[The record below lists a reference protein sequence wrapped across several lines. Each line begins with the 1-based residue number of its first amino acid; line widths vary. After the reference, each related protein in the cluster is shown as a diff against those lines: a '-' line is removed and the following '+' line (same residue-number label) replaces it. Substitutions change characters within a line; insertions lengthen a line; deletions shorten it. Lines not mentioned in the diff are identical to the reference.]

1 MARERG
7 DDPLPSFGERLKKGW
22 NAFRNNKDP
31 TFEEVQWNVY
41 SSINRPDR
49 LRLTGG
55 NEKSIITAIYNR
67 IALDVASID
76 ILHTR
81 VDDNGRYL
89 EEIKDPLNN
98 VLTLDANT
106 DQTGRA
112 LMQDAVMS
120 MFDEGVVALVPV
132 DTKGDPI
139 LSDSYDIYTIRTAKI
154 LEWYPSHIRIA
165 MYDERVGRHKEII
178 VQKRI
183 AAIVENPF
191 YSVMNDSNSVLKRLV
206 RKLNLLDA
214 VDEQSSN
221 GKMDLII
228 QLPYAAKTP
237 LKKQQ
242 AEDRRK
248 DIETQLMDSKYGIA
262 YIDGTEHVV
271 QLNRAVENNMMS
283 SIEYL
288 TSMLYSQLGLTPEIM
303 NGSAKEEVMLNYTN
317 RTVEPIVAAFVDEMN
332 RKFLTPTARTQGQRI
347 QYFRDPFRLVPI
359 NGIADIADK
368 FTRNEILS
376 PNEIRGIV
384 GFHPSKDAAADEL
397 RNRNINQA
405 KGQGA
410 GENATVQNGSR
421 IPGNEGG
428 LDPKVEEALS
438 KIGL

>member
-1 MARERG
+1 M
-7 DDPLPSFGERLKKGW
+7 PSLGERLKKGW

-31 TFEEVQWNVY
+31 TFEQTQWNVY
-41 SSINRPDR
+41 SNTFRPDR

-67 IALDVASID
+67 IALDVASIS
-76 ILHTR
+76 IKHVR
-81 VDDNGRYL
+81 VDENGRYK
-89 EEIKDPLNN
+89 EEIKSPLNN

-112 LMQDAVMS
+112 LIQDVVMS
-120 MFDEGVVALVPV
+120 MFDEGVVAIVPV
-132 DTKGDPI
+132 DVKGDPI

-154 LEWYPSHIRIA
+154 LEWYPEHIRIS
-165 MYDERVGRHKEII
+165 MYDERTGKRDEIVI
-178 VQKRI
+178 PKRI

-191 YSVMNDSNSVLKRLV
+191 YAVMNDRNSVLKRLV

-214 VDEQSSN
+214 VDEQSAS

-228 QLPYAAKTP
+228 QLPYSAKTP

-242 AEDRRK
+242 AEDRRH
-248 DIETQLMDSKYGIA
+248 DIESQLIDSKYGIA

-288 TSMLYSQLGLTPEIM
+288 TSMLYSQLTLTPEVM
-303 NGSAKEEVMLNYTN
+303 NGSAKEEVMLNYNN
-317 RTVEPIVAAFVDEMN
+317 RTVEPIVAAIVDEMN
-332 RKFLTPTARTQGQRI
+332 RKYLTPTARTQGQRI
-347 QYFRDPFRLVPI
+347 QYFREPFRLVPI

-384 GFHPSKDAAADEL
+384 GFRPSDDAEADKL

-405 KGQGA
+405 KDPRFANGT
-410 GENATVQNGSR
+410 ELQNGSR
-421 IPGNEGG
+421 SVVPTEEGSG
-428 LDPKVEEALS
+428 SKVEEALARL
-438 KIGL
+438 GL

>member
-1 MARERG
+1 M
-7 DDPLPSFGERLKKGW
+7 PSLGERLKKGW

-31 TFEEVQWNVY
+31 TFEQAQWNVY
-41 SSINRPDR
+41 SSTFRPDR

-67 IALDVASID
+67 IALDVASIS
-76 ILHTR
+76 IKHVR
-81 VDDNGRYL
+81 VDENGRYK
-89 EEIKDPLNN
+89 EEIKSPLNN

-112 LMQDAVMS
+112 LIQDAVLS
-120 MFDEGVVALVPV
+120 MFDEGVVAIVPV
-132 DTKGDPI
+132 DVKGDPI
-139 LSDSYDIYTIRTAKI
+139 LSDSYEIYTVRTAKI
-154 LEWYPSHIRIA
+154 LEWYPEHIRIS
-165 MYDERVGRHKEII
+165 MYDERTGKRDEIVI
-178 VQKRI
+178 PKRI

-191 YSVMNDSNSVLKRLV
+191 YAVMNDRNSVLKRLV

-214 VDEQSSN
+214 VDEQSAS

-242 AEDRRK
+242 AEDRRH
-248 DIETQLMDSKYGIA
+248 DIESQLIDSKYGIA

-288 TSMLYSQLGLTPEIM
+288 TSMLYSQLTLTPEVM
-303 NGSAKEEVMLNYTN
+303 NGSAKEEVMLNYNN
-317 RTVEPIVAAFVDEMN
+317 RTVEPIVAAIVDEMN
-332 RKFLTPTARTQGQRI
+332 RKYLTPTARTQGQRI
-347 QYFRDPFRLVPI
+347 QYLREPFRLVPI

-384 GFHPSKDAAADEL
+384 GFRPSDDAEADKL

-405 KGQGA
+405 KDA
-410 GENATVQNGSR
+410 RFASDAENQNGSR
-421 IPGNEGG
+421 TVVPAEEGS
-428 LDPKVEEALS
+428 DSKVEEALARL
-438 KIGL
+438 GL

>member
-1 MARERG
+1 M
-7 DDPLPSFGERLKKGW
+7 PSLSERLKKGW

-31 TFEEVQWNVY
+31 TFEQAQWNVY
-41 SSINRPDR
+41 SSVNRPDR
-49 LRLTGG
+49 LRMTGG
-55 NEKSIITAIYNR
+55 NEKSVITAIYNR
-67 IALDVASID
+67 ISLDVASIK
-76 ILHTR
+76 IQHVK
-81 VDDNGRYL
+81 VDENGRYK
-89 EEIKDPLNN
+89 EEIDDPLNN

-112 LMQDAVMS
+112 FMQDAVMS

-139 LSDSYDIYTIRTAKI
+139 LSDSYDIYTVRTAKI
-154 LEWYPSHIRIA
+154 LEWYPEHIRIS
-165 MYDERVGRHKEII
+165 MYDERVGRKKEIT

-183 AAIVENPF
+183 CVIVENPF
-191 YSVMNDSNSVLKRLV
+191 YSVMNESNSVLKRLV

-271 QLNRAVENNMMS
+271 QLNRAVENNMMT

-288 TSMLYSQLGLTPEIM
+288 TSMLYSQLGLTPEVM

-317 RTVEPIVAAFVDEMN
+317 RTVEPIIAAFVDEMN
-332 RKFLTPTARTQGQRI
+332 RKFLTKTARTQGHRM

-384 GFHPSKDAAADEL
+384 GFHPSDDTEADKL

-405 KGQGA
+405 KDQRFAGGA
-410 GENATVQNGSR
+410 ENQNGFTN
-421 IPGNEGG
+421 PAPQTGEG
-428 LDPKVEEALS
+428 LDPQVEAALQ
-438 KIGL
+438 KLGL

>member
-1 MARERG
+1 M
-7 DDPLPSFGERLKKGW
+7 PSLGERLKKGW

-31 TFEEVQWNVY
+31 TFEQAQWNVY
-41 SSINRPDR
+41 SSTFRPDR

-67 IALDVASID
+67 IALDVSSIS
-76 ILHTR
+76 IKHVR
-81 VDDNGRYL
+81 VDENGRYK
-89 EEIKDPLNN
+89 EEIKSPLNN

-112 LMQDAVMS
+112 LIQDAVMS
-120 MFDEGVVALVPV
+120 MFDEGVVAIVPV
-132 DTKGDPI
+132 DVVGDPI
-139 LSDSYDIYTIRTAKI
+139 LSDSYEIHTVRTAKI
-154 LEWYPSHIRIA
+154 LEWYPKHIRVS
-165 MYDERVGRHKEII
+165 MYDERTGKRDEIVI
-178 VQKRI
+178 PKRI

-191 YSVMNDSNSVLKRLV
+191 YSVMNDRNSVLKRLV

-214 VDEQSSN
+214 VDEQSAS

-242 AEDRRK
+242 AEDRRH
-248 DIETQLMDSKYGIA
+248 DIESQLIDSKYGIA

-288 TSMLYSQLGLTPEIM
+288 TSMLYSQLTLTPEVM
-303 NGSAKEEVMLNYTN
+303 NGSAKEEVMLNYNN
-317 RTVEPIVAAFVDEMN
+317 RTVEPIVAAIVDEMN
-332 RKFLTPTARTQGQRI
+332 RKYLTPTARTQGQRI
-347 QYFRDPFRLVPI
+347 QYFREPFRLVPI

-384 GFHPSKDAAADEL
+384 GFRPSDDAEADKL

-405 KGQGA
+405 KQ
-410 GENATVQNGSR
+410 EIQNGSR
-421 IPGNEGG
+421 LAVPAEEGS
-428 LDPKVEEALS
+428 DSKVEEALARL
-438 KIGL
+438 GL

>member
-1 MARERG
+1 M
-7 DDPLPSFGERLKKGW
+7 PSLGERLKKGW

-31 TFEEVQWNVY
+31 TFEQAQWNVY
-41 SSINRPDR
+41 SSTFRPDR

-67 IALDVASID
+67 IALDVASIS
-76 ILHTR
+76 IKHVR
-81 VDDNGRYL
+81 VDENGRYK
-89 EEIKDPLNN
+89 EEMDSHLNN

-112 LMQDAVMS
+112 LIQDAVMS
-120 MFDEGVVALVPV
+120 MFDEGVVAIVPV
-132 DTKGDPI
+132 DVKGDPL
-139 LSDSYDIYTIRTAKI
+139 LSDSYDIYTVRTAKI
-154 LEWYPSHIRIA
+154 LEWYPKHVRVS
-165 MYDERVGRHKEII
+165 MYDERTGKRDEIVI
-178 VQKRI
+178 PKRL

-191 YSVMNDSNSVLKRLV
+191 YSVMNDRNSVLKRLV

-214 VDEQSSN
+214 VDEQSAS

-242 AEDRRK
+242 AEDRRH
-248 DIETQLMDSKYGIA
+248 DIESQLIDSKYGIA

-288 TSMLYSQLGLTPEIM
+288 TSMLYSQLTLTPEVM
-303 NGSAKEEVMLNYTN
+303 NGSAKEEVMLNYNN
-317 RTVEPIVAAFVDEMN
+317 RTVEPIVAAIVDEMN
-332 RKFLTPTARTQGQRI
+332 RKYLTPTARTQGQRI
-347 QYFRDPFRLVPI
+347 QYFREPFRLVPI

-384 GFHPSKDAAADEL
+384 GFRPSDGAEADKL

-405 KGQGA
+405 KQ
-410 GENATVQNGSR
+410 EIQNGSR
-421 IPGNEGG
+421 LAVPAEEGS
-428 LDPKVEEALS
+428 DSKVEEALARL
-438 KIGL
+438 GF

>member
-1 MARERG
+1 M
-7 DDPLPSFGERLKKGW
+7 PSLSERLKKGW

-31 TFEEVQWNVY
+31 TFEQAQWNVY
-41 SSINRPDR
+41 SSVNRPDR
-49 LRLTGG
+49 LRMTGG
-55 NEKSIITAIYNR
+55 NEKSVITAIYNR
-67 IALDVASID
+67 IALDVASIK
-76 ILHTR
+76 IQHVK
-81 VDDNGRYL
+81 VDENGRYK
-89 EEIKDPLNN
+89 EEIDDPLNN

-112 LMQDAVMS
+112 FMQDAVMS

-139 LSDSYDIYTIRTAKI
+139 LSDSYDIYTVRTAKI
-154 LEWYPSHIRIA
+154 LEWYPEHIRIS
-165 MYDERVGRHKEII
+165 MYDERVGRKKEIT

-183 AAIVENPF
+183 CVIVENPF
-191 YSVMNDSNSVLKRLV
+191 YAVMNESNSVLKRLV

-271 QLNRAVENNMMS
+271 QLNRAVENNMMT

-288 TSMLYSQLGLTPEIM
+288 TSMLYSQLGLTPEVM

-317 RTVEPIVAAFVDEMN
+317 RTVEPIIAAFVDEMN
-332 RKFLTPTARTQGQRI
+332 RKFLTKTARTQGHRI

-384 GFHPSKDAAADEL
+384 GFHPSDDAEADKL

-405 KGQGA
+405 KDQRFAGGA
-410 GENATVQNGSR
+410 ENQNGFAN
-421 IPGNEGG
+421 PAPQTGEG
-428 LDPKVEEALS
+428 LDPQVEAALQ
-438 KIGL
+438 KLGL

>member
-1 MARERG
+1 M
-7 DDPLPSFGERLKKGW
+7 PSLGERLKKGW

-31 TFEEVQWNVY
+31 TFEQAQWNVY
-41 SSINRPDR
+41 SSTFRPDR

-67 IALDVASID
+67 IALDVASIS
-76 ILHTR
+76 IKHVR
-81 VDDNGRYL
+81 VDENGRYK
-89 EEIKDPLNN
+89 EEIKSPLNN

-112 LMQDAVMS
+112 LIQDAVMS
-120 MFDEGVVALVPV
+120 MFDEGVVAIVPV
-132 DTKGDPI
+132 DVKGDPI

-154 LEWYPSHIRIA
+154 LEWYPEHIRIS
-165 MYDERVGRHKEII
+165 MYDERTGKRDEIVI
-178 VQKRI
+178 PKRI

-191 YSVMNDSNSVLKRLV
+191 YAVMNDRNSVLKRLV

-214 VDEQSSN
+214 VDEQSAS

-242 AEDRRK
+242 AEDRRH
-248 DIETQLMDSKYGIA
+248 DIESQLIDSKYGIA

-271 QLNRAVENNMMS
+271 QLNRAVENNMMT

-288 TSMLYSQLGLTPEIM
+288 TSMLYSQLTLTPEVM
-303 NGSAKEEVMLNYTN
+303 NGSAKEEVMLNYNN
-317 RTVEPIVAAFVDEMN
+317 RTVEPIIAAIVDEMN
-332 RKFLTPTARTQGQRI
+332 RKYLTPTARTQGQRI
-347 QYFRDPFRLVPI
+347 QYFREPFRLVPI

-384 GFHPSKDAAADEL
+384 GFRPSDDAEADKL

-405 KGQGA
+405 KQ
-410 GENATVQNGSR
+410 EIQNGSR
-421 IPGNEGG
+421 STVPAEEGS
-428 LDPKVEEALS
+428 DSKVEEALARL
-438 KIGL
+438 GF

>member
-1 MARERG
+1 M
-7 DDPLPSFGERLKKGW
+7 PSLGERLKKGW

-31 TFEEVQWNVY
+31 TFEQAQWNVY
-41 SSINRPDR
+41 SSTFRPDR

-67 IALDVASID
+67 IALDVASIS
-76 ILHTR
+76 IKHVR
-81 VDDNGRYL
+81 VDENGRYK
-89 EEIKDPLNN
+89 EEMDSHLNN

-112 LMQDAVMS
+112 LIQDAVMS
-120 MFDEGVVALVPV
+120 MFDEGVVAIVPV
-132 DTKGDPI
+132 DVKGDPL
-139 LSDSYDIYTIRTAKI
+139 LSDSYDIYTVRTAKI
-154 LEWYPSHIRIA
+154 LEWYPKHVRVS
-165 MYDERVGRHKEII
+165 MYDERTGKRDEIVI
-178 VQKRI
+178 PKRI

-191 YSVMNDSNSVLKRLV
+191 YSVMNDRNSVLKRLV

-214 VDEQSSN
+214 VDEQSAS

-242 AEDRRK
+242 AEDRRH
-248 DIETQLMDSKYGIA
+248 DIESQLIDSKYGIA

-288 TSMLYSQLGLTPEIM
+288 TSMLYSQLTLTPEVM
-303 NGSAKEEVMLNYTN
+303 NGSAKEEVMLNYNN
-317 RTVEPIVAAFVDEMN
+317 RTVEPIVAAIVDEMN
-332 RKFLTPTARTQGQRI
+332 RKYLTPTARTQGQRI
-347 QYFRDPFRLVPI
+347 QYFREPFRLVPI

-384 GFHPSKDAAADEL
+384 GFRPSDDAEADKL
-397 RNRNINQA
+397 RNRNINQE
-405 KGQGA
+405 KQ
-410 GENATVQNGSR
+410 EIQNGSR
-421 IPGNEGG
+421 LAVPTEEGS
-428 LDPKVEEALS
+428 DSKVEEALARL
-438 KIGL
+438 GL

>member
-1 MARERG
+1 M
-7 DDPLPSFGERLKKGW
+7 PSLGERLKKGW

-31 TFEEVQWNVY
+31 TFEQAQWNVY
-41 SSINRPDR
+41 SSTFRPDR

-67 IALDVASID
+67 IALDVASIS
-76 ILHTR
+76 IKHVR
-81 VDDNGRYL
+81 VDENGRYK
-89 EEIKDPLNN
+89 EEIKSPLNN

-112 LMQDAVMS
+112 LIQDAVMS
-120 MFDEGVVALVPV
+120 MFDEGVVAIVPV
-132 DTKGDPI
+132 DVKGDPI
-139 LSDSYDIYTIRTAKI
+139 LSDSYEIYTIRTAKI
-154 LEWYPSHIRIA
+154 LEWYPEHIRIS
-165 MYDERVGRHKEII
+165 MYDERTGKRDEIVI
-178 VQKRI
+178 PKRI

-191 YSVMNDSNSVLKRLV
+191 YAVMNDRNSVLKRLV

-214 VDEQSSN
+214 VDEQSAS

-242 AEDRRK
+242 AEDRRH
-248 DIETQLMDSKYGIA
+248 DIESQLIDSKYGIA

-288 TSMLYSQLGLTPEIM
+288 TSMLYSQLTLTPEVM
-303 NGSAKEEVMLNYTN
+303 NGSAKEEVMLNYNN
-317 RTVEPIVAAFVDEMN
+317 RTVEPIVAAIVDEMN
-332 RKFLTPTARTQGQRI
+332 RKYLTPTARTQGQRI
-347 QYFRDPFRLVPI
+347 QYFREPFRLVPI

-384 GFHPSKDAAADEL
+384 GFRPSDDAEADKL

-405 KGQGA
+405 KQ
-410 GENATVQNGSR
+410 EIQNGSR
-421 IPGNEGG
+421 LAVPTEEGS
-428 LDPKVEEALS
+428 DSKVEEALARL
-438 KIGL
+438 GL

>member
-1 MARERG
+1 M
-7 DDPLPSFGERLKKGW
+7 PSLGERLKKGW

-31 TFEEVQWNVY
+31 TFEQAQWNVY
-41 SSINRPDR
+41 SSTFRPDR

-67 IALDVASID
+67 IALDVASIS
-76 ILHTR
+76 IKHVR
-81 VDDNGRYL
+81 VDDNGRYK
-89 EEIKDPLNN
+89 EEIKSPLNN

-112 LMQDAVMS
+112 LIQDAVMS
-120 MFDEGVVALVPV
+120 MFDEGVVAIVPV
-132 DTKGDPI
+132 DVKGDPI
-139 LSDSYDIYTIRTAKI
+139 LSDSYEIYTVRTAKI
-154 LEWYPSHIRIA
+154 LEWYPEHIRVS
-165 MYDERVGRHKEII
+165 MYDERTGKRDEII
-178 VQKRI
+178 IPKRI

-191 YSVMNDSNSVLKRLV
+191 YAVMNDRNSVLKRLV

-214 VDEQSSN
+214 VDEQSAS

-242 AEDRRK
+242 AEDRRH
-248 DIETQLMDSKYGIA
+248 DIESQLIDSKYGIA

-288 TSMLYSQLGLTPEIM
+288 TSMLYSQLTLTPEVM
-303 NGSAKEEVMLNYTN
+303 NGSAKEEVMLNYNN
-317 RTVEPIVAAFVDEMN
+317 RTVEPIVAAIVDEMN
-332 RKFLTPTARTQGQRI
+332 RKYLTPTARTQGQRI
-347 QYFRDPFRLVPI
+347 QYFREPFRLVPI

-384 GFHPSKDAAADEL
+384 GFRPSDDAEADKL

-405 KGQGA
+405 KDPRFA
-410 GENATVQNGSR
+410 SDAEIQNGSR
-421 IPGNEGG
+421 TGVPAEEGSG
-428 LDPKVEEALS
+428 SRIEEALAR
-438 KIGL
+438 LNL

>member
-1 MARERG
+1 M
-7 DDPLPSFGERLKKGW
+7 PSLGERLKKGW

-31 TFEEVQWNVY
+31 TFEQAQWNVY
-41 SSINRPDR
+41 SSAFRPDR

-67 IALDVASID
+67 IALDVASIS
-76 ILHTR
+76 IKHVR
-81 VDDNGRYL
+81 VDDNGRYK
-89 EEIKDPLNN
+89 EEIKSPLNN

-112 LMQDAVMS
+112 LIQDAVMS
-120 MFDEGVVALVPV
+120 MFDEGVVAIVPV
-132 DTKGDPI
+132 DVKGDPI
-139 LSDSYDIYTIRTAKI
+139 LSDSYEIYTIRTAKI
-154 LEWYPSHIRIA
+154 LEWYPEHIRVS
-165 MYDERVGRHKEII
+165 MYDERTGKRDEIVI
-178 VQKRI
+178 PKRI

-191 YSVMNDSNSVLKRLV
+191 YAVMNDRNSVLKRLV

-214 VDEQSSN
+214 VDEQSAS

-242 AEDRRK
+242 AEDRRH
-248 DIETQLMDSKYGIA
+248 DIESQLIDSKYGIA

-288 TSMLYSQLGLTPEIM
+288 TSMLYSQLTLTPEVM
-303 NGSAKEEVMLNYTN
+303 NGSAKEEVMLNYNN
-317 RTVEPIVAAFVDEMN
+317 RTVEPIVAAIVDEMN
-332 RKFLTPTARTQGQRI
+332 RKYLTPTARTQGQRI
-347 QYFRDPFRLVPI
+347 QYFREPFRLVPI

-384 GFHPSKDAAADEL
+384 GFRPSDDAEADKL

-405 KGQGA
+405 KDPRFA
-410 GENATVQNGSR
+410 NSEELQNGSR
-421 IPGNEGG
+421 SAVPVEEGS
-428 LDPKVEEALS
+428 DSRIEEALARL
-438 KIGL
+438 GL

>member
-1 MARERG
+1 M
-7 DDPLPSFGERLKKGW
+7 PSLGERLKKGW

-31 TFEEVQWNVY
+31 TFEQAQWNVY
-41 SSINRPDR
+41 SSTFRPDR

-67 IALDVASID
+67 IALDVASIS
-76 ILHTR
+76 IKHVR
-81 VDDNGRYL
+81 VDENGRYK
-89 EEIKDPLNN
+89 EEIKSPLNN

-112 LMQDAVMS
+112 LIQDAVMS
-120 MFDEGVVALVPV
+120 MFDEGVVAIVPV
-132 DTKGDPI
+132 DVKGDPI
-139 LSDSYDIYTIRTAKI
+139 LSDSYEIYTVRTAKI
-154 LEWYPSHIRIA
+154 LEWYPEHIRIS
-165 MYDERVGRHKEII
+165 MYDERTGKRDEIVI
-178 VQKRI
+178 PKRI

-191 YSVMNDSNSVLKRLV
+191 YAVMNDRNSVLKRLV

-214 VDEQSSN
+214 VDEQSAS

-242 AEDRRK
+242 AEDRRH
-248 DIETQLMDSKYGIA
+248 DIESQLIDSKYGIA

-288 TSMLYSQLGLTPEIM
+288 TSMLYSQLTLTPEVM
-303 NGSAKEEVMLNYTN
+303 NGSAKEEVMLNYNN
-317 RTVEPIVAAFVDEMN
+317 RTVEPIVAAIVDEMN
-332 RKFLTPTARTQGQRI
+332 RKYLTPTARTQGQRI
-347 QYFRDPFRLVPI
+347 QYFREPFRLVPI

-384 GFHPSKDAAADEL
+384 GFRPSDDAEADKL

-405 KGQGA
+405 KDA
-410 GENATVQNGSR
+410 RFASDAENQNGSR
-421 IPGNEGG
+421 TVVPAEEGS
-428 LDPKVEEALS
+428 DSKVEEALARL
-438 KIGL
+438 GL

>member
-1 MARERG
+1 M
-7 DDPLPSFGERLKKGW
+7 PSLGERLKKGW

-31 TFEEVQWNVY
+31 TFEQAQWNVY
-41 SSINRPDR
+41 SSTFRPDR

-67 IALDVASID
+67 IALDVASIS
-76 ILHTR
+76 IKHVR
-81 VDDNGRYL
+81 VDENGRYK
-89 EEIKDPLNN
+89 EEIKSPLNN

-112 LMQDAVMS
+112 LIQDAVMS
-120 MFDEGVVALVPV
+120 MFDEGVVAIVPV
-132 DTKGDPI
+132 DVKGDPI
-139 LSDSYDIYTIRTAKI
+139 LSDSYEIYTVRTAKI
-154 LEWYPSHIRIA
+154 LEWYPEHIRIS
-165 MYDERVGRHKEII
+165 MYDERTGKRDEI
-178 VQKRI
+178 VVPKRI

-191 YSVMNDSNSVLKRLV
+191 YAVMNDRNSVLKRLV

-214 VDEQSSN
+214 VDEQSAS

-242 AEDRRK
+242 AEDRRH
-248 DIETQLMDSKYGIA
+248 DIESQLIDSKYGIA

-288 TSMLYSQLGLTPEIM
+288 TSMLYSQLTLTPEVM
-303 NGSAKEEVMLNYTN
+303 NGSAKEEVMLNYNN
-317 RTVEPIVAAFVDEMN
+317 RTVEPIVAAIVDEMN
-332 RKFLTPTARTQGQRI
+332 RKYLTPTARTQGQRI
-347 QYFRDPFRLVPI
+347 QYFREPFRLVPI

-384 GFHPSKDAAADEL
+384 GFRPSDDAEADKL

-405 KGQGA
+405 KQ
-410 GENATVQNGSR
+410 EIQNGSR
-421 IPGNEGG
+421 LAVSAEEGS
-428 LDPKVEEALS
+428 DSKVEEALARL
-438 KIGL
+438 GF

>member
-1 MARERG
+1 M
-7 DDPLPSFGERLKKGW
+7 PSLGERLKKGW

-31 TFEEVQWNVY
+31 TFEQAQWNVY
-41 SSINRPDR
+41 SSTFRPDR

-67 IALDVASID
+67 IALDVASIS
-76 ILHTR
+76 IKHVR
-81 VDDNGRYL
+81 VDENGRYK
-89 EEIKDPLNN
+89 EEIKSPLNN

-112 LMQDAVMS
+112 LIQDAVMS
-120 MFDEGVVALVPV
+120 MFDEGVVAIVPV
-132 DTKGDPI
+132 DVKGDPI

-154 LEWYPSHIRIA
+154 LEWYPEHIRIS
-165 MYDERVGRHKEII
+165 MYDERNGKREEII
-178 VQKRI
+178 IPKRI

-191 YSVMNDSNSVLKRLV
+191 YAVMNDRNSVLKRLV

-214 VDEQSSN
+214 VDEQSAS

-242 AEDRRK
+242 AEDRRH
-248 DIETQLMDSKYGIA
+248 DIESQLIDSKYGIA

-288 TSMLYSQLGLTPEIM
+288 TSMLYSQLTLTPEVM
-303 NGSAKEEVMLNYTN
+303 NGSAKEEVMLNYNN
-317 RTVEPIVAAFVDEMN
+317 RTVEPIIAAIVDEMN
-332 RKFLTPTARTQGQRI
+332 RKYLTPTARTQGQRI
-347 QYFRDPFRLVPI
+347 QYFREPFRLVPI

-384 GFHPSKDAAADEL
+384 GFRPSDDAEADKL

-405 KGQGA
+405 KQ
-410 GENATVQNGSR
+410 EIQNGSR
-421 IPGNEGG
+421 SAVPAEEGS
-428 LDPKVEEALS
+428 DSKVEEALARL
-438 KIGL
+438 GL

>member
-1 MARERG
+1 M
-7 DDPLPSFGERLKKGW
+7 PSLGERLKKGW

-31 TFEEVQWNVY
+31 TFEQAQWNVY
-41 SSINRPDR
+41 SSTFRPDR

-67 IALDVASID
+67 IALDVSSIS
-76 ILHTR
+76 IKHVR
-81 VDDNGRYL
+81 VDENGRYK
-89 EEIKDPLNN
+89 EEIKSPLNN

-112 LMQDAVMS
+112 LIQDAVMS
-120 MFDEGVVALVPV
+120 MFDEGVVAIVPV
-132 DTKGDPI
+132 DVKGDPI
-139 LSDSYDIYTIRTAKI
+139 LSDSYEIYTVRTAKI
-154 LEWYPSHIRIA
+154 LEWYPEHIRIS
-165 MYDERVGRHKEII
+165 MYDERTGKRDEIVI
-178 VQKRI
+178 PKRI

-191 YSVMNDSNSVLKRLV
+191 YAVMNDRNSVLKRLV

-214 VDEQSSN
+214 VDEQSAS

-242 AEDRRK
+242 AEDRRH
-248 DIETQLMDSKYGIA
+248 DIESQLIDSKYGIA

-288 TSMLYSQLGLTPEIM
+288 TSMLYSQLTLTPEVM
-303 NGSAKEEVMLNYTN
+303 NGSAKEEVMLNYNN
-317 RTVEPIVAAFVDEMN
+317 RTVEPIVAAIVDEMN
-332 RKFLTPTARTQGQRI
+332 RKYLTPTARTQGQRI
-347 QYFRDPFRLVPI
+347 QYFREPFRLVPI

-384 GFHPSKDAAADEL
+384 GFRPSDDAEADKL

-405 KGQGA
+405 KQ
-410 GENATVQNGSR
+410 EIQNGSR
-421 IPGNEGG
+421 LAVPAEEGS
-428 LDPKVEEALS
+428 DSKVEEALARL
-438 KIGL
+438 GF

>member
-1 MARERG
+1 M
-7 DDPLPSFGERLKKGW
+7 PSLGERLKKGW

-31 TFEEVQWNVY
+31 TFEQAQWNVY
-41 SSINRPDR
+41 SSTFRPDR

-67 IALDVASID
+67 IALDVASIS
-76 ILHTR
+76 IKHVR
-81 VDDNGRYL
+81 VDENGRYK
-89 EEIKDPLNN
+89 EEIKSPLNN

-112 LMQDAVMS
+112 LIQDAVMS
-120 MFDEGVVALVPV
+120 MFDEGVVAIVPV
-132 DTKGDPI
+132 DVKGDPI
-139 LSDSYDIYTIRTAKI
+139 LSDSYEIYTVRTAKI
-154 LEWYPSHIRIA
+154 LEWYPEHIRIS
-165 MYDERVGRHKEII
+165 MYDERNGKREEIVI
-178 VQKRI
+178 PKRI

-191 YSVMNDSNSVLKRLV
+191 YAVMNDRNSVLKRLV

-214 VDEQSSN
+214 VDEQSAS

-242 AEDRRK
+242 AEDRRH
-248 DIETQLMDSKYGIA
+248 DIESQLIDSKYGIA

-288 TSMLYSQLGLTPEIM
+288 TSMLYSQLTLTPEVM
-303 NGSAKEEVMLNYTN
+303 NGSAKEEVMLNYNN
-317 RTVEPIVAAFVDEMN
+317 RTVEPIVAAIVDEMN
-332 RKFLTPTARTQGQRI
+332 RKYLTQTARTQGQRI
-347 QYFRDPFRLVPI
+347 QYFREPFRLVPI

-376 PNEIRGIV
+376 PNDIRGIV
-384 GFHPSKDAAADEL
+384 GFRPSDDAEADKL

-405 KGQGA
+405 KDARFTNGS
-410 GENATVQNGSR
+410 ELQNGSR
-421 IPGNEGG
+421 LAVPVEEGS
-428 LDPKVEEALS
+428 DSKVEEALARL
-438 KIGL
+438 GL

>member
-1 MARERG
+1 M
-7 DDPLPSFGERLKKGW
+7 PSLGERLKKGW

-31 TFEEVQWNVY
+31 TFEQAQWNVY
-41 SSINRPDR
+41 SSTFRPDR

-67 IALDVASID
+67 IALDVASIS
-76 ILHTR
+76 IKHVR
-81 VDDNGRYL
+81 VDENGRYK
-89 EEIKDPLNN
+89 EEIKSPLNN

-112 LMQDAVMS
+112 LIQDAVMS
-120 MFDEGVVALVPV
+120 MFDEGVVAIVPV
-132 DTKGDPI
+132 DVKGDPI
-139 LSDSYDIYTIRTAKI
+139 LSDSYEIYTIRTAKI
-154 LEWYPSHIRIA
+154 LEWYPEHIRIS
-165 MYDERVGRHKEII
+165 MYDERTGKRDEIVI
-178 VQKRI
+178 PKRI

-191 YSVMNDSNSVLKRLV
+191 YAVMNDRNSVLKRLV

-214 VDEQSSN
+214 VDEQSAS

-242 AEDRRK
+242 AEDRRH
-248 DIETQLMDSKYGIA
+248 DIESQLIDSKYGIA

-288 TSMLYSQLGLTPEIM
+288 TSMLYSQLTLTPEVM
-303 NGSAKEEVMLNYTN
+303 NGSAKEEVMLNYNN
-317 RTVEPIVAAFVDEMN
+317 RTVEPIIAAIVDEMN
-332 RKFLTPTARTQGQRI
+332 RKYLTPTARTQGQRI
-347 QYFRDPFRLVPI
+347 QYFREPFRLVPI

-384 GFHPSKDAAADEL
+384 GFRPSDDAEADKL

-405 KGQGA
+405 KQ
-410 GENATVQNGSR
+410 EIQNGSR
-421 IPGNEGG
+421 LAVPEEEGLG
-428 LDPKVEEALS
+428 S
-438 KIGL
+438 KIDETLRRLDL

>member
-1 MARERG
+1 M
-7 DDPLPSFGERLKKGW
+7 PSLGERLKKGW

-31 TFEEVQWNVY
+31 TFEQAQWNVY
-41 SSINRPDR
+41 SSTFRPDR

-67 IALDVASID
+67 IALDVASIS
-76 ILHTR
+76 IKHVR
-81 VDDNGRYL
+81 VDENGRYK
-89 EEIKDPLNN
+89 EEIKSPLNN

-112 LMQDAVMS
+112 LIQDAVLS
-120 MFDEGVVALVPV
+120 MFDEGVVAIVPV
-132 DTKGDPI
+132 DVKGDPI
-139 LSDSYDIYTIRTAKI
+139 LSDSYEIYTVRTAKI
-154 LEWYPSHIRIA
+154 LEWYPEHIRIS
-165 MYDERVGRHKEII
+165 MYDERTGKRDEIVI
-178 VQKRI
+178 PKRI

-191 YSVMNDSNSVLKRLV
+191 YAVMNDRNSVLKRLV

-214 VDEQSSN
+214 VDEQSAS

-242 AEDRRK
+242 AEDRRH
-248 DIETQLMDSKYGIA
+248 DIESQLIDSKYGIA

-288 TSMLYSQLGLTPEIM
+288 TSMLYSQLTLTPEVM
-303 NGSAKEEVMLNYTN
+303 NGSAKEEVMLNYNN
-317 RTVEPIVAAFVDEMN
+317 RTVEPIVAAIVDEMN
-332 RKFLTPTARTQGQRI
+332 RKYLTPTARTQGQRI
-347 QYFRDPFRLVPI
+347 QYFREPFRLVPI

-384 GFHPSKDAAADEL
+384 GFRPSDDAEADKL

-405 KGQGA
+405 KDA
-410 GENATVQNGSR
+410 RFTSDAENQNGSR
-421 IPGNEGG
+421 TGVPAEEGS
-428 LDPKVEEALS
+428 DSKVEEALAR
-438 KIGL
+438 LDL

>member
-1 MARERG
+1 M
-7 DDPLPSFGERLKKGW
+7 PSLGERLKKGW

-31 TFEEVQWNVY
+31 TFEQAQWNVY
-41 SSINRPDR
+41 SSTFRPDR

-67 IALDVASID
+67 IALDVASIS
-76 ILHTR
+76 IKHVR
-81 VDDNGRYL
+81 VDENGRYK
-89 EEIKDPLNN
+89 EEIKSPLNN

-112 LMQDAVMS
+112 LIQDAVMS
-120 MFDEGVVALVPV
+120 MFDEGVVAIVPV
-132 DTKGDPI
+132 DVKGDPI
-139 LSDSYDIYTIRTAKI
+139 LSDSYEIYTIRTAKI
-154 LEWYPSHIRIA
+154 LEWYPEHIRIS
-165 MYDERVGRHKEII
+165 MYDERTGKRDEIVI
-178 VQKRI
+178 PKRI

-191 YSVMNDSNSVLKRLV
+191 YAVMNDRNSVLKRLV

-214 VDEQSSN
+214 VDEQSAS

-242 AEDRRK
+242 AEDRRH
-248 DIETQLMDSKYGIA
+248 DIESQLIDSKYGIA

-288 TSMLYSQLGLTPEIM
+288 TSMLYSQLTLTPEVM
-303 NGSAKEEVMLNYTN
+303 NGSAKEEIMLNYNN
-317 RTVEPIVAAFVDEMN
+317 RTVEPIVAAIVDEMN
-332 RKFLTPTARTQGQRI
+332 RKYLTPTARTQGQRI
-347 QYFRDPFRLVPI
+347 QYFREPFRLVPI

-384 GFHPSKDAAADEL
+384 GFRPSDDAEADKL

-405 KGQGA
+405 KQ
-410 GENATVQNGSR
+410 EIQNGSR
-421 IPGNEGG
+421 LAVPTEEGS
-428 LDPKVEEALS
+428 DSKVEEALARL
-438 KIGL
+438 GL

>member
-1 MARERG
+1 M
-7 DDPLPSFGERLKKGW
+7 PSLGERLKKGW

-49 LRLTGG
+49 IRLTGG

-67 IALDVASID
+67 IALDVASIN

-81 VDDNGRYL
+81 VDENGRYL
-89 EEIKDPLNN
+89 EEIKDPLDNI
-98 VLTLDANT
+98 LTLDANT

-112 LMQDAVMS
+112 FIQDAVMS
-120 MFDEGVVALVPV
+120 MFDEGVVALIPV

-139 LSDSYDIYTIRTAKI
+139 LSDSYEIYTLRTAKI
-154 LEWYPSHIRIA
+154 LEWYPAHIRVSA
-165 MYDERVGRHKEII
+165 YDERDGKRKEIT

-183 AAIVENPF
+183 AAIIENPF

-214 VDEQSSN
+214 VDEQTSN

-332 RKFLTPTARTQGQRI
+332 RKFLTSTARTQGQRI

-384 GFHPSKDAAADEL
+384 GFHPSKDPSADEL

-405 KGQGA
+405 K
-410 GENATVQNGSR
+410 ENQNGSV
-421 IPGNEGG
+421 EGVPQAEG
-428 LDPKVEEALS
+428 PESKVEEALAR
-438 KIGL
+438 LNL

>member
-1 MARERG
+1 M
-7 DDPLPSFGERLKKGW
+7 PSLGERLKKGW

-31 TFEEVQWNVY
+31 TFEQAQWNVY
-41 SSINRPDR
+41 SSIGRPDR
-49 LRLTGG
+49 LRMTGG

-67 IALDVASID
+67 IALDVASISVRHIRTD
-76 ILHTR
+76 KE
-81 VDDNGRYL
+81 GRYK
-89 EEIKDPLNN
+89 EEIKSPLNN

-120 MFDEGVVALVPV
+120 MFDEGVVAIVPV
-132 DTKGDPI
+132 DVDGDPI
-139 LSDSYDIYTIRTAKI
+139 LSDSYDIFTLRTARI
-154 LEWYPSHIRIA
+154 LEWYPNHVRIS
-165 MYDERVGRHKEII
+165 MYDERTGKRDEII
-178 VQKRI
+178 IQKRI

-191 YSVMNDSNSVLKRLV
+191 YSVMNDRNSVLKRLV

-214 VDEQSSN
+214 VDEQSAN

-242 AEDRRK
+242 AEDRRH
-248 DIETQLMDSKYGIA
+248 DIESQLVDSKYGIA

-288 TSMLYSQLGLTPEIM
+288 TSMLYSQLTLTPEVM
-303 NGSAKEEVMLNYTN
+303 NGSAKEEVMLNYMN
-317 RTVEPIVAAFVDEMN
+317 RTVEPIIAAIVDEMN
-332 RKFLTPTARTQGQRI
+332 RKFLTKAARTQGQRI
-347 QYFRDPFRLVPI
+347 QYFREPFRLVPI

-384 GFHPSKDAAADEL
+384 GFRPSDDAEADKL

-405 KGQGA
+405 KGMANGS
-410 GENATVQNGSR
+410 GIQNGSR
-421 IPGNEGG
+421 EGILAEGG
-428 LDPKVEEALS
+428 LDPKVEEALERL
-438 KIGL
+438 GF

>member
-1 MARERG
+1 M
-7 DDPLPSFGERLKKGW
+7 PSLGERLKKGW

-31 TFEEVQWNVY
+31 TFEQAQWNVY
-41 SSINRPDR
+41 SSTFRPDR

-67 IALDVASID
+67 IALDVASIS
-76 ILHTR
+76 IKHVR
-81 VDDNGRYL
+81 VDDNGRYK
-89 EEIKDPLNN
+89 EEIKSPLNN

-112 LMQDAVMS
+112 LIQDAVMS
-120 MFDEGVVALVPV
+120 MFDEGVVAIVPV
-132 DTKGDPI
+132 DVKGDPI
-139 LSDSYDIYTIRTAKI
+139 LSDSYEIYTIRTAKI
-154 LEWYPSHIRIA
+154 LEWYPEHIRIS
-165 MYDERVGRHKEII
+165 MYDERTGKRNEIVI
-178 VQKRI
+178 PKRI

-191 YSVMNDSNSVLKRLV
+191 YAVMNDRNSVLKRLV

-214 VDEQSSN
+214 VDEQSAS

-242 AEDRRK
+242 AEDRRH
-248 DIETQLMDSKYGIA
+248 DIESQLIDSKYGIA

-288 TSMLYSQLGLTPEIM
+288 TSMLYSQLTLTPEVM
-303 NGSAKEEVMLNYTN
+303 NGSAKEEVMLNYNN
-317 RTVEPIVAAFVDEMN
+317 RTVEPIIAAIVDEMN
-332 RKFLTPTARTQGQRI
+332 RKYLTPTARTQGQRI
-347 QYFRDPFRLVPI
+347 QYFREPFRLVPI

-384 GFHPSKDAAADEL
+384 GFRPSDDAEADKL

-405 KGQGA
+405 KDPRFA
-410 GENATVQNGSR
+410 NDSDFQNGSR
-421 IPGNEGG
+421 TGVPAEEGSG
-428 LDPKVEEALS
+428 SKVEEALARL
-438 KIGL
+438 GL

>member
-1 MARERG
+1 M
-7 DDPLPSFGERLKKGW
+7 PSLGERLKKGW

-31 TFEEVQWNVY
+31 TFEQAQWNVY
-41 SSINRPDR
+41 SSTFRPDR

-67 IALDVASID
+67 IALDVASIS
-76 ILHTR
+76 IKHVR
-81 VDDNGRYL
+81 VDENGRYK
-89 EEIKDPLNN
+89 EEIKSPLNN

-112 LMQDAVMS
+112 LIQDAVLS
-120 MFDEGVVALVPV
+120 MFDEGVVAIVPV
-132 DTKGDPI
+132 DVKGDPI
-139 LSDSYDIYTIRTAKI
+139 LSDSYEIYTVRTAKI
-154 LEWYPSHIRIA
+154 LEWYPEHIRIS
-165 MYDERVGRHKEII
+165 MYDERTGKRDEIVI
-178 VQKRI
+178 PKRI

-191 YSVMNDSNSVLKRLV
+191 YAVMNDRNSVLKRLV

-214 VDEQSSN
+214 VDEQSAS

-242 AEDRRK
+242 AEDRRH
-248 DIETQLMDSKYGIA
+248 DIESQLIDSKYGIA

-288 TSMLYSQLGLTPEIM
+288 TSMLYSQLTLTPEVM
-303 NGSAKEEVMLNYTN
+303 NGSAKEEVMLNYNN
-317 RTVEPIVAAFVDEMN
+317 RTVEPIVAAIVDEMN
-332 RKFLTPTARTQGQRI
+332 RKYLTPTARTQGQRI
-347 QYFRDPFRLVPI
+347 QYFREPFRLVPI

-384 GFHPSKDAAADEL
+384 GFRPSDDAEADKL

-405 KGQGA
+405 KDA
-410 GENATVQNGSR
+410 RFASDAENQNGSR
-421 IPGNEGG
+421 TGVPAEEGS
-428 LDPKVEEALS
+428 DSKVEEALAR
-438 KIGL
+438 LDL

>member
-1 MARERG
+1 M
-7 DDPLPSFGERLKKGW
+7 PSLGERLKKGW

-31 TFEEVQWNVY
+31 TFEQAQWNVY
-41 SSINRPDR
+41 SSTFRPDR

-67 IALDVASID
+67 IALDVASIS
-76 ILHTR
+76 IKHVR
-81 VDDNGRYL
+81 VDENGRYK
-89 EEIKDPLNN
+89 EEIKSPLNN

-112 LMQDAVMS
+112 LIQDAVMS
-120 MFDEGVVALVPV
+120 MFDEGVVAIVPV
-132 DTKGDPI
+132 DVKGDPI
-139 LSDSYDIYTIRTAKI
+139 LSDSYEIYTIRTAKI
-154 LEWYPSHIRIA
+154 LEWYPEHIRIS
-165 MYDERVGRHKEII
+165 MYDERTGKRDEIVI
-178 VQKRI
+178 PKRI

-191 YSVMNDSNSVLKRLV
+191 YSVMNDRNSVLKRLV

-214 VDEQSSN
+214 VDEQSAS

-242 AEDRRK
+242 AEDRRH
-248 DIETQLMDSKYGIA
+248 DIESQLIDSKYGIA

-288 TSMLYSQLGLTPEIM
+288 TSMLYSQLTLTPEVM
-303 NGSAKEEVMLNYTN
+303 NGSAKEEVMLNYNN
-317 RTVEPIVAAFVDEMN
+317 RTVEPIVAAIVDEMN
-332 RKFLTPTARTQGQRI
+332 RKYLTPTARTQGQRI
-347 QYFRDPFRLVPI
+347 QYFREPFRLVPI

-384 GFHPSKDAAADEL
+384 GFRPSDDAEADKL

-405 KGQGA
+405 KDA
-410 GENATVQNGSR
+410 RFANDSEFQNGSR
-421 IPGNEGG
+421 TGVPAEEGSG
-428 LDPKVEEALS
+428 SKVEEALARL
-438 KIGL
+438 GL

>member
-1 MARERG
+1 M
-7 DDPLPSFGERLKKGW
+7 PSLGERLKKGW

-31 TFEEVQWNVY
+31 TFEQAQWNVY
-41 SSINRPDR
+41 SSFTRPDR

-55 NEKSIITAIYNR
+55 NERSIITAVYNR
-67 IALDVASID
+67 IALDVASIVVKC
-76 ILHTR
+76 IK
-81 VDDNGRYL
+81 VDENGRYVSSV
-89 EEIKDPLNN
+89 DSPLNN

-106 DQTGRA
+106 DQTSRA
-112 LMQDAVMS
+112 FMQDAVMS

-132 DTKGDPI
+132 DTKGDPL
-139 LSDSYDIYTIRTAKI
+139 LSDSYDIYTLRTAKI
-154 LEWYPSHIRIA
+154 LQWYPEHIRIS
-165 MYDERVGRHKEII
+165 MYNERVGKREEITI
-178 VQKRI
+178 QKRI

-214 VDEQSSN
+214 VDEQSSS

-248 DIETQLMDSKYGIA
+248 DIENQLVDSKYGIA
-262 YIDGTEHVV
+262 YIDGTEHIV
-271 QLNRAVENNMMS
+271 QLNRAVENNMMT

-288 TSMLYSQLGLTPEIM
+288 TSMLYSQLGITPEIM
-303 NGSAKEEVMLNYTN
+303 NGSAKEDVMLNYTN
-317 RTVEPIVAAFVDEMN
+317 RTVEPIIAALVDEMN
-332 RKFLTPTARTQGQRI
+332 RKFLTKTARTQGHRI

-359 NGIADIADK
+359 NSIADIADK

-384 GFHPSKDAAADEL
+384 GFIPSTDPEADKL

-405 KGQGA
+405 KNEISAQ
-410 GENATVQNGSR
+410 NQNGSE
-421 IPGNEGG
+421 PMFNPEDFVNLGY
-428 LDPKVEEALS
+428 
-438 KIGL
+438 

>member
-1 MARERG
+1 M
-7 DDPLPSFGERLKKGW
+7 PSLGERLKKGW

-31 TFEEVQWNVY
+31 TFEQAQWNVY
-41 SSINRPDR
+41 SSTFRPDR

-67 IALDVASID
+67 IALDVASIS
-76 ILHTR
+76 IKHVR
-81 VDDNGRYL
+81 VDENGRYKG
-89 EEIKDPLNN
+89 EIKSPLNN

-112 LMQDAVMS
+112 LIQDAVMS
-120 MFDEGVVALVPV
+120 MFDEGVVAIVPV
-132 DTKGDPI
+132 DVKGDPI
-139 LSDSYDIYTIRTAKI
+139 LSDSYEIYTIRTAKI
-154 LEWYPSHIRIA
+154 LEWYPEHIRIS
-165 MYDERVGRHKEII
+165 MYDERTGKRDEIVI
-178 VQKRI
+178 PKRI

-191 YSVMNDSNSVLKRLV
+191 YAVMNDRNSVLKRLV

-214 VDEQSSN
+214 VDEQSAS

-242 AEDRRK
+242 AEDRRH
-248 DIETQLMDSKYGIA
+248 DIESQLIDSKYGIA

-288 TSMLYSQLGLTPEIM
+288 TSMLYSQLTLTPEVM
-303 NGSAKEEVMLNYTN
+303 NGSAKEEVMLNYNN
-317 RTVEPIVAAFVDEMN
+317 RTVEPIIAAIVDEMN
-332 RKFLTPTARTQGQRI
+332 RKYLTPTARTQGQRI
-347 QYFRDPFRLVPI
+347 QYFREPFRLVPI
-359 NGIADIADK
+359 NSIADIADK

-384 GFHPSKDAAADEL
+384 GFRPSDDAEADKL

-405 KGQGA
+405 KDA
-410 GENATVQNGSR
+410 RFASNAEIQNGSR
-421 IPGNEGG
+421 LVVPTEEGS
-428 LDPKVEEALS
+428 DSKVEEALARL
-438 KIGL
+438 GL

>member
-1 MARERG
+1 M
-7 DDPLPSFGERLKKGW
+7 PSLGERLKKGW

-31 TFEEVQWNVY
+31 TFEQAQWNVY
-41 SSINRPDR
+41 SSTFRPDR

-67 IALDVASID
+67 IALDVASIS
-76 ILHTR
+76 IKHVR
-81 VDDNGRYL
+81 VDENGRYK
-89 EEIKDPLNN
+89 EEIKSPLNN

-112 LMQDAVMS
+112 LIQDAVLS
-120 MFDEGVVALVPV
+120 MFDEGVVAIVPV
-132 DTKGDPI
+132 DVKGDPI
-139 LSDSYDIYTIRTAKI
+139 LSDSYEIYTVRTAKI
-154 LEWYPSHIRIA
+154 LEWYPEHIRIS
-165 MYDERVGRHKEII
+165 MYDERTGKRDEIVI
-178 VQKRI
+178 PKRI

-191 YSVMNDSNSVLKRLV
+191 YAVMNDRNSVLKRLV

-214 VDEQSSN
+214 VDEQSAS

-242 AEDRRK
+242 AEDRRH
-248 DIETQLMDSKYGIA
+248 DIESQLIDSKYGIA

-288 TSMLYSQLGLTPEIM
+288 TSMLYSQLTLTPEVM
-303 NGSAKEEVMLNYTN
+303 NGSAKEEVMLNYNN
-317 RTVEPIVAAFVDEMN
+317 RTVEPIVAAIVDEMN
-332 RKFLTPTARTQGQRI
+332 RKYLTPTARTQGQRI
-347 QYFRDPFRLVPI
+347 QYFREPFRLVPI

-384 GFHPSKDAAADEL
+384 GFRPSDDAEADKL

-405 KGQGA
+405 KDA
-410 GENATVQNGSR
+410 RFASDAENQNGSR
-421 IPGNEGG
+421 TVVPAEEGS
-428 LDPKVEEALS
+428 DSKVEEALARL
-438 KIGL
+438 GL

>member
-1 MARERG
+1 MIRSILARIISVRMEESQVKRKIRG
-7 DDPLPSFGERLKKGW
+7 AG
-22 NAFRNNKDP
+22 
-31 TFEEVQWNVY
+31 
-41 SSINRPDR
+41 
-49 LRLTGG
+49 
-55 NEKSIITAIYNR
+55 
-67 IALDVASID
+67 
-76 ILHTR
+76 
-81 VDDNGRYL
+81 
-89 EEIKDPLNN
+89 
-98 VLTLDANT
+98 
-106 DQTGRA
+106 
-112 LMQDAVMS
+112 
-120 MFDEGVVALVPV
+120 
-132 DTKGDPI
+132 
-139 LSDSYDIYTIRTAKI
+139 
-154 LEWYPSHIRIA
+154 
-165 MYDERVGRHKEII
+165 
-178 VQKRI
+178 
-183 AAIVENPF
+183 
-191 YSVMNDSNSVLKRLV
+191 
-206 RKLNLLDA
+206 
-214 VDEQSSN
+214 

-332 RKFLTPTARTQGQRI
+332 RKFLTSTARTQGQRI

-405 KGQGA
+405 KG
-410 GENATVQNGSR
+410 NQNGSVED
-421 IPGNEGG
+421 IPKAEGSES
-428 LDPKVEEALS
+428 KVE
-438 KIGL
+438 

>member
-1 MARERG
+1 M
-7 DDPLPSFGERLKKGW
+7 PSLGERLKKGW

-31 TFEEVQWNVY
+31 TFEQAQWNVY
-41 SSINRPDR
+41 SSTFRPDR

-67 IALDVASID
+67 IALDVASIS
-76 ILHTR
+76 IKHVR
-81 VDDNGRYL
+81 VDENGRYK
-89 EEIKDPLNN
+89 EEIKSPLNN

-112 LMQDAVMS
+112 LIQDAVMS
-120 MFDEGVVALVPV
+120 MFDEGVVAIVPV
-132 DTKGDPI
+132 DVKGDPI

-154 LEWYPSHIRIA
+154 LEWYPEHIRIS
-165 MYDERVGRHKEII
+165 MYDERTGKRDEIVI
-178 VQKRI
+178 PKRI

-191 YSVMNDSNSVLKRLV
+191 YSVMNDRNSVLKRLV

-214 VDEQSSN
+214 VDEQSAS

-242 AEDRRK
+242 AEDRRH
-248 DIETQLMDSKYGIA
+248 DIESQLIDSKYGIA

-288 TSMLYSQLGLTPEIM
+288 TSMLYSQLTLTPEVM
-303 NGSAKEEVMLNYTN
+303 NGSAKEEVMLNYNN
-317 RTVEPIVAAFVDEMN
+317 RTVEPIVAAIVDEMN
-332 RKFLTPTARTQGQRI
+332 RKYLTPTARTQGQRI
-347 QYFRDPFRLVPI
+347 QYFREPFRLVPI

-384 GFHPSKDAAADEL
+384 GFRPSDDAEADKL

-405 KGQGA
+405 KQ
-410 GENATVQNGSR
+410 EIQNGSR
-421 IPGNEGG
+421 LAVPAEEGS
-428 LDPKVEEALS
+428 DSKVEEALARL
-438 KIGL
+438 GF

>member
-1 MARERG
+1 M
-7 DDPLPSFGERLKKGW
+7 PSLGERLKKGW

-31 TFEEVQWNVY
+31 TFEQAQWNVY
-41 SSINRPDR
+41 SSTFRPDR

-67 IALDVASID
+67 IALDVASIS
-76 ILHTR
+76 IKHVR
-81 VDDNGRYL
+81 VDENGRYK
-89 EEIKDPLNN
+89 EEIKSPLNN

-112 LMQDAVMS
+112 LIQDAVMS
-120 MFDEGVVALVPV
+120 MFDEGVVAIVPV
-132 DTKGDPI
+132 DVKGDPI
-139 LSDSYDIYTIRTAKI
+139 LSDSYEIYTVRTAKI
-154 LEWYPSHIRIA
+154 LEWYPEHIRIS
-165 MYDERVGRHKEII
+165 MYDERTGKRDEIVI
-178 VQKRI
+178 PKRI

-191 YSVMNDSNSVLKRLV
+191 YAVMNDRNSVLKRLV

-214 VDEQSSN
+214 VDEQSAS

-242 AEDRRK
+242 AEDRRH
-248 DIETQLMDSKYGIA
+248 DIESQLIDSKYGIA

-288 TSMLYSQLGLTPEIM
+288 TSMLYSQLTLTPEVM
-303 NGSAKEEVMLNYTN
+303 NGSAKEEVMLNYNN
-317 RTVEPIVAAFVDEMN
+317 RTVEPIVAAIVDEMN
-332 RKFLTPTARTQGQRI
+332 RKYLTPTARTQGQRI
-347 QYFRDPFRLVPI
+347 QYFREPFRLVPI

-384 GFHPSKDAAADEL
+384 GFRPSDDVEADKL

-405 KGQGA
+405 KGLGA
-410 GENATVQNGSR
+410 QAIQNDARVGVLEDEGSER
-421 IPGNEGG
+421 
-428 LDPKVEEALS
+428 KVE
-438 KIGL
+438 

>member
-1 MARERG
+1 M
-7 DDPLPSFGERLKKGW
+7 PSLGERLKKGW

-31 TFEEVQWNVY
+31 TFEQAQWNVY
-41 SSINRPDR
+41 SSTFRPDR

-67 IALDVASID
+67 IALDVSSIS
-76 ILHTR
+76 IKHVR
-81 VDDNGRYL
+81 VDENGRYK
-89 EEIKDPLNN
+89 EEIKSPLNN

-112 LMQDAVMS
+112 LIQDVVMS
-120 MFDEGVVALVPV
+120 MFDEGVVAIVPV
-132 DTKGDPI
+132 DVVGDPI
-139 LSDSYDIYTIRTAKI
+139 LSDSYEIHTVRTAKI
-154 LEWYPSHIRIA
+154 LEWYPKHIRVS
-165 MYDERVGRHKEII
+165 MYDERTGKRDEIVI
-178 VQKRI
+178 PKRI

-191 YSVMNDSNSVLKRLV
+191 YSVMNDRNSVLKRLV

-214 VDEQSSN
+214 VDEQSAS

-242 AEDRRK
+242 AEDRRH
-248 DIETQLMDSKYGIA
+248 DIESQLIDSKYGIA

-288 TSMLYSQLGLTPEIM
+288 TSMLYSQLTLTPEVM
-303 NGSAKEEVMLNYTN
+303 NGSAKEEVMLNYNN
-317 RTVEPIVAAFVDEMN
+317 RTVEPIVAAIVDEMN
-332 RKFLTPTARTQGQRI
+332 RKYLTPTARTQGQRI
-347 QYFRDPFRLVPI
+347 QYFREPFRLVPI

-384 GFHPSKDAAADEL
+384 GFRPSDDAEADKL

-405 KGQGA
+405 KQ
-410 GENATVQNGSR
+410 EIQNGSR
-421 IPGNEGG
+421 LAVPEEEGS
-428 LDPKVEEALS
+428 DSKVEEALARL
-438 KIGL
+438 GF

>member
-1 MARERG
+1 M
-7 DDPLPSFGERLKKGW
+7 PSLGERLKKGW

-31 TFEEVQWNVY
+31 TFEQAQWNVY
-41 SSINRPDR
+41 SSFTRPDR

-55 NEKSIITAIYNR
+55 NERSIITAVYNR
-67 IALDVASID
+67 IALDVASIVVKC
-76 ILHTR
+76 IK
-81 VDDNGRYL
+81 VDENGRYVSSV
-89 EEIKDPLNN
+89 DSPLNN

-106 DQTGRA
+106 DQTSRA
-112 LMQDAVMS
+112 FMQDAVMS

-132 DTKGDPI
+132 DTKGDPL
-139 LSDSYDIYTIRTAKI
+139 LSDSYDIYTLRTAKI
-154 LEWYPSHIRIA
+154 LQWYPEHIRIS
-165 MYDERVGRHKEII
+165 MYNERVGKREEITI
-178 VQKRI
+178 QKRI

-214 VDEQSSN
+214 VDEQSSS

-248 DIETQLMDSKYGIA
+248 DIENQLVDSKYGIA
-262 YIDGTEHVV
+262 YIDGTEHIV
-271 QLNRAVENNMMS
+271 QLNRAVENNMMT

-288 TSMLYSQLGLTPEIM
+288 TSMLYSQLGITPEIM
-303 NGSAKEEVMLNYTN
+303 NGSAKEDVMLNYTN
-317 RTVEPIVAAFVDEMN
+317 RTVEPIIAALVDEMN
-332 RKFLTPTARTQGQRI
+332 RKFLTKTARTQGHRI

-359 NGIADIADK
+359 NSIADIADK

-384 GFHPSKDAAADEL
+384 GFIPSTDPEADKL

-405 KGQGA
+405 KNEIRTQ
-410 GENATVQNGSR
+410 NQNGSE
-421 IPGNEGG
+421 PMFNPEDFANLGY
-428 LDPKVEEALS
+428 
-438 KIGL
+438 

>member
-1 MARERG
+1 M
-7 DDPLPSFGERLKKGW
+7 PSLGERLKKGW

-31 TFEEVQWNVY
+31 TFEKAEWNVY
-41 SSINRPDR
+41 SSFTRPDR

-67 IALDVASID
+67 IALDVSSIV
-76 ILHTR
+76 IKCVK
-81 VDDNGRYL
+81 VDENGRYVNRV
-89 EEIKDPLNN
+89 DSPLNN

-106 DQTGRA
+106 DQTSRA
-112 LMQDAVMS
+112 FMQDAVMS
-120 MFDEGVVALVPV
+120 MFDEGVVALIPV
-132 DTKGDPI
+132 DTKGDPL
-139 LSDSYDIYTIRTAKI
+139 LSDSYDIYTLRTGKI
-154 LEWYPSHIRIA
+154 LQWYPDHIKVSV
-165 MYDERVGRHKEII
+165 YNERVGKREEIT
-178 VQKRI
+178 VQKRM

-214 VDEQSSN
+214 VDEQINN

-228 QLPYAAKTP
+228 QLPYSAKTP

-242 AEDRRK
+242 AEERRK
-248 DIETQLMDSKYGIA
+248 DIEDQLVNSKYGIA
-262 YIDGTEHVV
+262 YVDGTEHIV

-288 TSMLYSQLGLTPEIM
+288 TSMLYSQLGITPEIM
-303 NGSAKEEVMLNYTN
+303 NGSAKEEVMLNYNN
-317 RTVEPIVAAFVDEMN
+317 RTVEPIIAAFVDEMN
-332 RKFLTPTARTQGQRI
+332 RKFLTKTARTQGNRI

-359 NGIADIADK
+359 NSIADIADK

-384 GFHPSKDAAADEL
+384 GFIPSDDPEADKL

-405 KGQGA
+405 KAGMDQGVSLPP
-410 GENATVQNGSR
+410 EIQNGGE
-421 IPGNEGG
+421 PTFNPEDWANLGY
-428 LDPKVEEALS
+428 
-438 KIGL
+438 

>member
-1 MARERG
+1 M
-7 DDPLPSFGERLKKGW
+7 PSLGERLKKGW

-31 TFEEVQWNVY
+31 TFEQAQWNVY
-41 SSINRPDR
+41 SSTFRPDR

-67 IALDVASID
+67 IALDVASIS
-76 ILHTR
+76 IKHVR
-81 VDDNGRYL
+81 VDENGRYK
-89 EEIKDPLNN
+89 EEIKSPLNN

-112 LMQDAVMS
+112 LIQDAVLS
-120 MFDEGVVALVPV
+120 MFDEGVVAIVPV
-132 DTKGDPI
+132 DVVGDPI
-139 LSDSYDIYTIRTAKI
+139 LSDSYEIHTVRTAKI
-154 LEWYPSHIRIA
+154 LEWYPKHIRVS
-165 MYDERVGRHKEII
+165 MYDERTGKRDEIVI
-178 VQKRI
+178 PKRI

-191 YSVMNDSNSVLKRLV
+191 YSVMNDRNSVLKRLV

-214 VDEQSSN
+214 VDEQSAS

-242 AEDRRK
+242 AEDRRH
-248 DIETQLMDSKYGIA
+248 DIESQLIDSKYGIA

-288 TSMLYSQLGLTPEIM
+288 TSMLYSQLTLTPEVM
-303 NGSAKEEVMLNYTN
+303 NGSAKEEVMLNYNN
-317 RTVEPIVAAFVDEMN
+317 RTVEPIIAAIVDEMN
-332 RKFLTPTARTQGQRI
+332 RKYLTPTARTQGQRI
-347 QYFRDPFRLVPI
+347 QYFREPFRLVPI

-384 GFHPSKDAAADEL
+384 GFRPSDDAEADKL

-405 KGQGA
+405 KDARFANGS
-410 GENATVQNGSR
+410 ELQNGSR
-421 IPGNEGG
+421 IGVPAEEGS
-428 LDPKVEEALS
+428 DSKVEEALARL
-438 KIGL
+438 GL

>member
-1 MARERG
+1 M
-7 DDPLPSFGERLKKGW
+7 PSLGERLKKGW

-31 TFEEVQWNVY
+31 TFEQAQWNVY
-41 SSINRPDR
+41 SSTFRPDR

-67 IALDVASID
+67 IALDVASIS
-76 ILHTR
+76 IKHVR
-81 VDDNGRYL
+81 VDENGRYK
-89 EEIKDPLNN
+89 EEIKSPLNN

-112 LMQDAVMS
+112 LIQDAVMS
-120 MFDEGVVALVPV
+120 MFDEGVVAIVPV
-132 DTKGDPI
+132 DVVGDPI
-139 LSDSYDIYTIRTAKI
+139 LSDSYEIHTVRTAKI
-154 LEWYPSHIRIA
+154 LEWYPKHIRVS
-165 MYDERVGRHKEII
+165 MYDERTGKRDEIVI
-178 VQKRI
+178 PKRI

-191 YSVMNDSNSVLKRLV
+191 YSVMNDRNSVLKRLV

-214 VDEQSSN
+214 VDEQSAS

-242 AEDRRK
+242 AEDRRH
-248 DIETQLMDSKYGIA
+248 DIESQLIDSKYGIA

-288 TSMLYSQLGLTPEIM
+288 TSMLYSQLTLTPEVM
-303 NGSAKEEVMLNYTN
+303 NGSAKEEVMLNYNN
-317 RTVEPIVAAFVDEMN
+317 RTVEPIVAAIVDEMN
-332 RKFLTPTARTQGQRI
+332 RKYLTPTARTQGQQI
-347 QYFRDPFRLVPI
+347 QYFREPFRLVPI

-384 GFHPSKDAAADEL
+384 GFRPSDDAEADKL

-405 KGQGA
+405 KDA
-410 GENATVQNGSR
+410 RFASNAEIQNGSR
-421 IPGNEGG
+421 SVIPTEEGSG
-428 LDPKVEEALS
+428 SKVEEALARL
-438 KIGL
+438 GL

>member
-1 MARERG
+1 M
-7 DDPLPSFGERLKKGW
+7 PSLGERLKKGW

-31 TFEEVQWNVY
+31 TFEQAQWNVY
-41 SSINRPDR
+41 SSTFRPDR

-67 IALDVASID
+67 IALDVASIS
-76 ILHTR
+76 IKHVR
-81 VDDNGRYL
+81 VDDNGRYK
-89 EEIKDPLNN
+89 EEIKSPLNN

-112 LMQDAVMS
+112 LIQDAVMS
-120 MFDEGVVALVPV
+120 MFDEGVVAIVPV
-132 DTKGDPI
+132 DVVGDPI
-139 LSDSYDIYTIRTAKI
+139 LSDSYEIHTVRTAKI
-154 LEWYPSHIRIA
+154 LEWYPKHIRVS
-165 MYDERVGRHKEII
+165 MYDERTGKRDEIVI
-178 VQKRI
+178 PKRI

-191 YSVMNDSNSVLKRLV
+191 YSVMNDRNSVLKRLV

-214 VDEQSSN
+214 VDEQSAS

-242 AEDRRK
+242 AEDRRH
-248 DIETQLMDSKYGIA
+248 DIESQLIDSKYGIA

-288 TSMLYSQLGLTPEIM
+288 TSMLYSQLTLTPEVM
-303 NGSAKEEVMLNYTN
+303 NGSAKEEVMLNYNN
-317 RTVEPIVAAFVDEMN
+317 RTVEPIVAAIVDEMN
-332 RKFLTPTARTQGQRI
+332 RKYLTPTARTQGQRI
-347 QYFRDPFRLVPI
+347 QYFREPFRLVPI

-384 GFHPSKDAAADEL
+384 GFRPSDDAEADKL

-405 KGQGA
+405 KGLGA
-410 GENATVQNGSR
+410 QAIQNDARVGVLEDEGSER
-421 IPGNEGG
+421 
-428 LDPKVEEALS
+428 KVE
-438 KIGL
+438 

>member
-1 MARERG
+1 M
-7 DDPLPSFGERLKKGW
+7 PSLGERLKKGW

-31 TFEEVQWNVY
+31 TFEQAQWNVY
-41 SSINRPDR
+41 SSTFRPDR

-67 IALDVASID
+67 IALDVASIS
-76 ILHTR
+76 IKHVR
-81 VDDNGRYL
+81 VDENGRYK
-89 EEIKDPLNN
+89 EEIKSPLNN

-112 LMQDAVMS
+112 LIQDAVMS
-120 MFDEGVVALVPV
+120 MFDEGVVAIVPV
-132 DTKGDPI
+132 DVKGDPI
-139 LSDSYDIYTIRTAKI
+139 LSDSYEIYTIRTAKI
-154 LEWYPSHIRIA
+154 LEWYPEHIRIS
-165 MYDERVGRHKEII
+165 MYDERTGKRDEIVI
-178 VQKRI
+178 PKRI

-191 YSVMNDSNSVLKRLV
+191 YAVMNDRNSVLKRLV

-214 VDEQSSN
+214 VDEQSAS

-242 AEDRRK
+242 AEDRRH
-248 DIETQLMDSKYGIA
+248 DIESQLIDSKYGIA

-288 TSMLYSQLGLTPEIM
+288 TSMLYSQLTLTPEVM
-303 NGSAKEEVMLNYTN
+303 NGSAKEEVMLNYNN
-317 RTVEPIVAAFVDEMN
+317 RTVEPIVAAIVDEMN
-332 RKFLTPTARTQGQRI
+332 RKYLTPTARTQGQRI
-347 QYFRDPFRLVPI
+347 QYFREPFRLVPI

-384 GFHPSKDAAADEL
+384 GFRPSDDAEADNL

-405 KGQGA
+405 KQ
-410 GENATVQNGSR
+410 EIQNGSR
-421 IPGNEGG
+421 LAVPAEEGS
-428 LDPKVEEALS
+428 DSKVEEALARL
-438 KIGL
+438 GF

>member
-1 MARERG
+1 M
-7 DDPLPSFGERLKKGW
+7 PSLGERLKKGW

-31 TFEEVQWNVY
+31 TFEQAQWNVY
-41 SSINRPDR
+41 SSTFRPDR

-67 IALDVASID
+67 IALDVASIS
-76 ILHTR
+76 IKHVR
-81 VDDNGRYL
+81 VDDNGRYK
-89 EEIKDPLNN
+89 EEIKSPLNN

-112 LMQDAVMS
+112 LIQDAVMS
-120 MFDEGVVALVPV
+120 MFDEGVVAIVPV
-132 DTKGDPI
+132 DVKGDPI
-139 LSDSYDIYTIRTAKI
+139 LSDSYEIYTIRTAKI
-154 LEWYPSHIRIA
+154 LEWYPEHIRIS
-165 MYDERVGRHKEII
+165 MYDERNGKREEII
-178 VQKRI
+178 VPKRI

-191 YSVMNDSNSVLKRLV
+191 YAVMNDRNSVLKRLV

-214 VDEQSSN
+214 VDEQSAS

-242 AEDRRK
+242 AEDRRH
-248 DIETQLMDSKYGIA
+248 DIESQLVDSKYGIA

-288 TSMLYSQLGLTPEIM
+288 TSMLYSQLTLTPEVM
-303 NGSAKEEVMLNYTN
+303 NGSAKEEVMLNYNN
-317 RTVEPIVAAFVDEMN
+317 RTVEPIVAAIVDEMN
-332 RKFLTPTARTQGQRI
+332 RKYLTPTARTQGQRI
-347 QYFRDPFRLVPI
+347 QYFREPFRLVPI

-384 GFHPSKDAAADEL
+384 GFRPSDDAEADKL

-405 KGQGA
+405 KDPRFA
-410 GENATVQNGSR
+410 NNAELQNESRLAIPAEEGS
-421 IPGNEGG
+421 
-428 LDPKVEEALS
+428 DSKVEEALTRL
-438 KIGL
+438 GL

>member
-1 MARERG
+1 M
-7 DDPLPSFGERLKKGW
+7 PSLGERLKKGW

-49 LRLTGG
+49 IRLTGG

-67 IALDVASID
+67 IALDVASIS
-76 ILHTR
+76 IMHTR

-154 LEWYPSHIRIA
+154 LEWYPAHIRIS
-165 MYDERVGRHKEII
+165 MYDERVGRREEIT

-410 GENATVQNGSR
+410 GENVTVQNDSR
-421 IPGNEGG
+421 NPGNEGG
-428 LDPKVEEALS
+428 LDSKVEEALAR
-438 KIGL
+438 IGL